1 MNDQQPDLN
10 RLWNSAWSLLLRG
23 KNDARH
29 PYHLAVTATVS
40 PTLHPRPRTLVLRNA
55 LKSEAQLWCY
65 TDRRSGKAGDLASPP
80 GRMAWTF
87 WSPRARIQVNA
98 SGLTTWL
105 NDERTMEIF
114 NSLPKHSRKAY
125 ATTLP
130 PGTPVDSYTD
140 GLPQDWAELSLEQTG
155 YAAANFGVLVTTL
168 QTVDILEL
176 HREGHRRMR
185 ATRPFVDKSWNFTW
199 VIP

>member
-1 MNDQQPDLN
+1 MNDQKISTN
-10 RLWNSAWSLLLRG
+10 TLWDSAWALLVRG
-23 KNDARH
+23 KNDAKN
-29 PYHLAVTATVS
+29 PFHLAVTATVS

-55 LKSEAQLWCY
+55 LKREAQLWCY
-65 TDRRSGKAGDLASPP
+65 TDRRSGKATDLAHPP

-87 WSPRARIQVNA
+87 WSPRAHIQVTA
-98 SGLTTWL
+98 SGPTEWL
-105 NDERTMEIF
+105 NDERTAEIF

-125 ATTLP
+125 ATMLA
-130 PGTPVDSYTD
+130 PGTPVDLYTD
-140 GLPQDWAELSLEQTG
+140 GLPDGWDDLELKQTD

-185 ATRPFVDKSWNFTW
+185 ATRSSVDKPWNFTW
-199 VIP
+199 LIP